1 MMAEGVARVLAAALV
16 GAAIAAGGLWVGQGL
31 ERFRTGDR
39 TVTIKGL
46 AEQAVPADF
55 ALWSLT
61 FKRAGNEFGGVQKAL
76 ANDRERV
83 TAFLQEQGFAAAEI
97 EVRPLQVEDNFVR
110 DFSSGQQPL
119 RFTGSGTLIVRTA
132 RTDAVAQAALAI
144 DPLIQSGVQIDSASG
159 GPTYQLRG
167 FNDLKAPLLAQAT
180 ANAKEQAAK
189 FAAEAGAELGALR
202 RANQGVIQITGD
214 DGGDYD
220 DGSSRTK
227 RLRVVS
233 TFEFMLR

>member
-1 MMAEGVARVLAAALV
+1 MAESVSRVVAAAVL
-16 GAAIAAGGLWVGQGL
+16 GAAVAVGGLWVGQGL
-31 ERFRTGDR
+31 EGFRTGDR
-39 TVTIKGL
+39 SVTIKGL

-76 ANDRERV
+76 ASDRERV
-83 TAFLQEQGFAAAEI
+83 MAFLQQRGFTDAEI

-110 DFSSGQQPL
+110 DFSPGQQPL

-132 RTDAVAQAALAI
+132 RIDAVAEAALAI
-144 DPLIQSGVQIDSASG
+144 DPLTQDGVQIDSASG
-159 GPTYQLRG
+159 GPSYHLRG

-233 TFEFMLR
+233 TFDFMLR

>member
-1 MMAEGVARVLAAALV
+1 VCWALLAGGQSAAVDDGEPSGTAGRPMLEVLRHQDLEGVLATVVRYYGGINL
-16 GAAIAAGGLWVGQGL
+16 GAGGLV
-31 ERFRTGDR
+31 
-39 TVTIKGL
+39 
-46 AEQAVPADF
+46 
-55 ALWSLT
+55 
-61 FKRAGNEFGGVQKAL
+61 RAY
-76 ANDRERV
+76 
-83 TAFLQEQGFAAAEI
+83 
-97 EVRPLQVEDNFVR
+97 
-110 DFSSGQQPL
+110 
-119 RFTGSGTLIVRTA
+119 
-132 RTDAVAQAALAI
+132 TDAVAQAALAI